1 MATDKGYFLDV
12 KGARPFFDITKDD
25 LKKSVEGLINKAEN
39 LSEADKIKV
48 CNFLSNG
55 GLPGDCA
62 RAIRQDPGKGATP
75 HEAASAMTI
84 LARAYNGE
92 KFKGLEI
99 KPNKP
104 KAKFI
109 FKNFSELG
117 MDNPWTMSLYDEGLR
132 QVDRDLKNKVG
143 TFAKFK
149 KDYTYEMNKL
159 LKDLGIKKKFN
170 INEITSV
177 KASRS

>member
-1 MATDKGYFLDV
+1 MEVRQEPEIQELLNNRDKSLFQSEDG
-12 KGARPFFDITKDD
+12 
-25 LKKSVEGLINKAEN
+25 LKLALKA
-39 LSEADKIKV
+39 I
-48 CNFLSNG
+48 
-55 GLPGDCA
+55 
-62 RAIRQDPGKGATP
+62 GKGSTP

-159 LKDLGIKKKFN
+159 LKDLWIKKKFN

-177 KASRS
+177 KASYNNKVAPYAAFVDITQADVNQKTLANFQGDL